1 MSELDLKLEWR
12 EEGERELRDDSFEGE
27 LSLEEGEVHEVEL
40 IETPRPMRP
49 EDFEYS
55 VDRARALDRALG
67 RQQVVTRPPFVSYLR
82 KLVDLPVRERTAALD
97 GAEAWLASQLAYWK
111 TGPVEGPE
119 SERFASGVSAG
130 ADALGL
136 GLEVVTLL
144 RGGDTTLVEPLLE
157 QIEGFLTQAREALAE
172 LPAPEPDPIESEEAC
187 EEP

>member
-1 MSELDLKLEWR
+1 MSEVDLKLEWR
-12 EEGERELRDDSFEGE
+12 DEGERELRDDSFEGE
-27 LSLEEGEVHEVEL
+27 LSLAEGEVHEVEL
-40 IETPRPMRP
+40 IEAPRPLRP

-55 VDRARALDRALG
+55 SDRARALDRALG
-67 RQQVVTRPPFVSYLR
+67 RLQAVARPPFVTYLR

-97 GAEAWLASQLAYWK
+97 GAEAWLASQLAFWK

-119 SERFASGVSAG
+119 AERFTEGVSSG

-136 GLEVVTLL
+136 GLEVVALL

-157 QIEGFLTQAREALAE
+157 QIEGFLTRAREALA
-172 LPAPEPDPIESEEAC
+172 DPLIPST